1 MVAGMKFSRLAARFN
16 RPSGIARLMDD
27 LGEALAGDA
36 DTLMLGGG
44 NPAHIPAIER
54 HFKMAL
60 QRLLDDPARL
70 AHTLGNYEAPG
81 GNAEFIKALA
91 ELMNRQYQW
100 GLKPENVVL
109 TVGSQAAFFYLFNLL
124 SGADDAGR
132 QRQILLPITP
142 EYIGYA
148 DLGLSDGLFY
158 AHRPLIERL
167 DDHFFKYHVDFADL
181 AVPDNTAAMCV
192 SRPTNPTGN
201 VLSDTELAGLIELAR
216 ANDIPLIID
225 NAYGAPFP
233 NIIFTETRP
242 VWNENIIYCMSLSKL
257 GLPGVRTGIVIATE
271 AITDLIRKMN
281 AIIHLATANFGP
293 ALAGELVQSG
303 EIVTLSRSVIR
314 PYYAARR
321 EHAVRLIKR
330 ELAGL
335 DYYIHQP
342 EGAIFLWLWLPGL
355 PITAEAL
362 YERLK
367 AKGVLLIPGSHFF
380 PGLKEDWAHRRQ
392 CVRITYSMDER
403 VVARGI
409 RLIAKELKVL
419 FG

>member
-1 MVAGMKFSRLAARFN
+1 M
-16 RPSGIARLMDD
+16 
-27 LGEALAGDA
+27 
-36 DTLMLGGG
+36 
-44 NPAHIPAIER
+44 
-54 HFKMAL
+54 
-60 QRLLDDPARL
+60 
-70 AHTLGNYEAPG
+70 
-81 GNAEFIKALA
+81 
-91 ELMNRQYQW
+91 
-100 GLKPENVVL
+100 
-109 TVGSQAAFFYLFNLL
+109 
-124 SGADDAGR
+124 
-132 QRQILLPITP
+132 
-142 EYIGYA
+142 
-148 DLGLSDGLFY
+148 
-158 AHRPLIERL
+158 
-167 DDHFFKYHVDFADL
+167 DFADL
-181 AVPDNTAAMCV
+181 AVRDNTAAMCV

-201 VLSDTELAGLIELAR
+201 VLSDTELAGLIELAA

-233 NIIFTETRP
+233 NIIFTEARP

-257 GLPGVRTGIVIATE
+257 GLPGARTGIVIATE

-281 AIIHLATANFGP
+281 AILHLATANFGP
-293 ALAGELVQSG
+293 ALAAELVQSG

-314 PYYAARR
+314 PYYEARL

-330 ELAGL
+330 ELDGL
-335 DYYIHQP
+335 DYYIHKP

-367 AKGVLLIPGSHFF
+367 AKGVLLIPGAHFF
-380 PGLKEDWAHRRQ
+380 PGLKEDWAHRQQ

-409 RLIAKELKVL
+409 RLIAKELKAL